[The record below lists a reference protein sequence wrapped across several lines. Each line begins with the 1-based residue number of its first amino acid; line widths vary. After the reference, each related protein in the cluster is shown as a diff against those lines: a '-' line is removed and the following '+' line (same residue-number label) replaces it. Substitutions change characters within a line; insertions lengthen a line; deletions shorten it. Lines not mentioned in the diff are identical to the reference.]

1 MHRKGAQDAKKA
13 KLFTRLLRDISIAA
27 RENNEAKLKTA
38 IEMARKNNVPSKNIE
53 KAMKSQESIG
63 ELIRYEGFI
72 SGIGI
77 IIETITDNKNRTAA
91 EIRNLFNK
99 YNGNMSSTIHLF
111 KIAYAKEFTGSEA
124 EVMQYTLSIEADEY
138 EYIEDNKWLIIS
150 ESNIGEK
157 IYIPILKAELKDNE
171 SIEKFIDESYKINE
185 VQGIWTQ
192 LG

>member
-1 MHRKGAQDAKKA
+1 MHRKGAQDAKRA
-13 KLFTRLLRDISIAA
+13 KLFTKLLRDISIAA
-27 RENNEAKLKTA
+27 RENNESKLKTA
-38 IEMARKNNVPSKNIE
+38 IEMARKNNVPNKNIE

-99 YNGNMSSTIHLF
+99 YNGNISSTIHLF
-111 KIAYAKEFTGSEA
+111 KIAHAQEFIGSET
-124 EVMQYTLSIEADEY
+124 EVIKHTLSIEADEY
-138 EYIEDNKWLIIS
+138 IHIEDDKWIIIS
-150 ESNIGEK
+150 EYNIGEK
-157 IYIPILKAELKDNE
+157 IYIPILKIELKETE